1 MMDPSRVFRSGWFGA
16 AGRDGAVAWAG
27 IHRRL
32 VSRHVRR
39 CVAADRLNRLPE
51 AAVTAATR
59 LATGPIA
66 ALPAPVAELV
76 SMTLDELAP

>member
-1 MMDPSRVFRSGWFGA
+1 MMDPSRVFRSGWFGS
-16 AGRDGAVAWAG
+16 AGQDGAVTWGG

-32 VSRHVRR
+32 VRRHVRR
-39 CVAADRLNRLPE
+39 CLAAARRNRLPE
-51 AAVTAATR
+51 AAVLAATR